1 MEQLKNK
8 KSAKEKLEQKDSG
21 YDVASDLF
29 NSLLVYYG
37 QRYSNFSDEKVQK

>member
-8 KSAKEKLEQKDSG
+8 KSAKEKLEQKNSG
-21 YDVASDLF
+21 YDIAFDLF

-37 QRYSNFSDEKVQK
+37 QRYSNFSDEKEEK